1 MSINFFE
8 LPVWEYRFV
17 HLVNVTD
24 ALEPAMRH

>member
-8 LPVWEYRFV
+8 LHMWEYRFA
-17 HLVNVTD
+17 HLVTVTD